1 MHCFPIQDLF
11 YFAFRYLSDKNM
23 FILCLNLT
31 SAHFLGITK
40 YLDKNWHSD
49 SSKDYLRVTRAS
61 TRMYSIK
68 RKCSRVTKFLSRRQ
82 EEVGIFSTN
91 CQCRLSTGIRVRT
104 PTRPHGPYVKLRN
117 YQIRPKLN
125 CFFSCERHITK
136 HVSGQITTGHALQYQ
151 IELTNTDEYRRSH
164 LLSIPI
170 SLSVCY
176 NI

>member
-40 YLDKNWHSD
+40 YVDKIWHSD

-82 EEVGIFSTN
+82 EEVEILSTN

-104 PTRPHGPYVKLRN
+104 PTRPHRPYVKLRN
-117 YQIRPKLN
+117 YQIRLKMN
-125 CFFSCERHITK
+125 CFFSANDTLPNTFLAKLLPGMRSSIRSISPIRTNIGDHIYCPY
-136 HVSGQITTGHALQYQ
+136 LY
-151 IELTNTDEYRRSH
+151 L
-164 LLSIPI
+164 
-170 SLSVCY
+170 
-176 NI
+176 